1 MMVAR
6 VLLACLLQGA
16 LLPHGACVLIPQR
29 PLWPA
34 ALCVRLVPPP
44 RVPATCCFSAA
55 GAASTSLALRG
66 GEGSAPVPASSG
78 GSPAGAGSVALQCT
92 VESDA
97 WDTHSRRKWTGEA
110 ASATELLAALSARF
124 NVSAPATTREGSL
137 LLQYYDTDV
146 DAFVDLLD
154 ETWPEF
160 ALAHAKRVRVLTKS
174 DARGS
179 ELARAAP
186 AADADGASESAAESD
201 DGSVFEGETTKE
213 IGRGVSVKAF
223 VVGPFAAAL
232 YLPVYRSLYFCAHLH
247 LSICSLA
254 RFLARAHAHKHT
266 LEYVCVLVGQ
276 LGSCG
281 GRCARYCAA
290 GNWRGRGFRSGGNDQ
305 GAPRC
310 SCITMCLIMCL
321 CMCLGMCLGMC
332 MYANTLA
339 HLHTYA
345 YTCTGNGRGR
355 RWCGRRGKGPD

>member
-1 MMVAR
+1 MDVY

-16 LLPHGACVLIPQR
+16 LLSHGACVLIPQR
-29 PLWPA
+29 PRWPA
-34 ALCVRLVPPP
+34 TLCARLVPSP

-160 ALAHAKRVRVLTKS
+160 ARAHAKRVRVLTKS

-232 YLPVYRSLYFCAHLH
+232 YLPVYLPLYFCAQADNFFFLCIY
-247 LSICSLA
+247 LSALSPSFLRA
-254 RFLARAHAHKHT
+254 RTHT
-266 LEYVCVLVGQ
+266 NTRSSMCVCL
-276 LGSCG
+276 
-281 GRCARYCAA
+281 
-290 GNWRGRGFRSGGNDQ
+290 
-305 GAPRC
+305 
-310 SCITMCLIMCL
+310 
-321 CMCLGMCLGMC
+321 
-332 MYANTLA
+332 
-339 HLHTYA
+339 
-345 YTCTGNGRGR
+345 
-355 RWCGRRGKGPD
+355 